1 MEEHNTS
8 TGRRNLEE
16 TMKKSERMVKIKEEY
31 IVIDSEQFEDKK
43 LQREFKVLE
52 GRVREIEKAMK
63 RIGIIIY

>member
-1 MEEHNTS
+1 
-8 TGRRNLEE
+8 
-16 TMKKSERMVKIKEEY
+16 MKKSERMVKIKEEY